1 MKSIDQVRMGII
13 RFYDTQVRH
22 ALPEKKAIAYG
33 MIIEAA
39 MLRPEKWIEKIAPGA
54 MMSNMMDEEGNVDVE
69 TIVKLLREQM
79 KKGSGKLEFEIGI
92 NPLKPEDKDRFV
104 FTQQDIE
111 KLMRCMDE

>member
-1 MKSIDQVRMGII
+1 MKSIDKVRMGII

-22 ALPEKKAIAYG
+22 ALPEMKGIAYG
-33 MIIEAA
+33 MIIGAA
-39 MLRPEKWIEKIAPGA
+39 MARPEKWIEKIAPGA
-54 MMSNMMDEEGNVDVE
+54 MMLNLMDQEGNVDVE
-69 TIVKLLREQM
+69 TIAQLLREQM
-79 KKGSGKLEFEIGI
+79 KNGSGKLEFEIGI